1 MKTAVV
7 LSGGGAKGA
16 YQIGVWKAL
25 RKLHIKY
32 DIVTGTSVG
41 ALNGVLMVQNSF
53 YKAMSIWKNI
63 TYKDVIGEEFESR
76 VANASELEVYKEYA
90 KSFVNDGGLD
100 VTNLENLFGKN
111 IKYWRFNLSK
121 VDYGMITVNLKTLKH
136 KEVLKKD
143 LNKNNIKDYVIAS
156 ASCFPA
162 FKAKKID
169 KNEYIDGGLYDNL
182 PINLAIKMGAERV
195 IAVDLKAPGFKQ
207 IVMPKD
213 IEINRIYPR
222 NKINSFLVFD
232 KEENERNI
240 SFGYNDTMK
249 YFNKLDGNKYT
260 FKKGSLM
267 ENYEKYKSAIEDI
280 TKKLSVTDNLV
291 LNAILSFNEINNIL
305 KEKNFSVLHN
315 NIVEYLGKVYDVDES
330 KIYDMDEYNG
340 ILLYYFEKNGTVD
353 KLTDKNI
360 GDTKNIVSYIYNLL
374 NCDEINVK
382 KLIKLML
389 LYKKEFLG
397 ALYLSAIENY

>member
-53 YKAMSIWKNI
+53 YRAMSIWKNI
-63 TYKDVIGEEFESR
+63 SYKDILGEEFEEK
-76 VANASELEVYKEYA
+76 VKDGNELEVYKEYA
-90 KSFVNDGGLD
+90 KSTLEGGLD
-100 VTNLENLFGKN
+100 VTALENMFAKN
-111 IKYWRFNLSK
+111 IKYWRFKLSK

-136 KEVLKKD
+136 KEILKKD

-169 KNEYIDGGLYDNL
+169 KNEYIDGGFYDNL
-182 PINLAIKMGAERV
+182 PINMAIKMGAERV

-207 IVMPKD
+207 IVQPKD
-213 IEINRIYPR
+213 IQIDRIYPR

-232 KEENERNI
+232 KEACIRNI
-240 SFGYNDTMK
+240 DFGYNDTMK
-249 YFNKLDGNKYT
+249 YYGYLDGNKFT
-260 FKKGSLM
+260 FEKGSLK
-267 ENYEKYKSAIEDI
+267 ENYDKYEDNIVRI
-280 TKKLSVTDNLV
+280 TKRLSYTDNML
-291 LNAILSFNEINNIL
+291 LNAIISFNEINNVL

-315 NIVEYLGKVYDVDES
+315 NIIEYLGKTYELDES
-330 KIYDMDEYNG
+330 KIYDMDTFNG
-340 ILLYYFEKNGTVD
+340 NILYEFEKHGNVD

-360 GDTKNIVSYIYNLL
+360 GDNKNIIAYIHALL
-374 NCDEINVK
+374 NSREISVK
-382 KLIKLML
+382 KLVKLML

-397 ALYLSAIENY
+397 ALYISALEIC